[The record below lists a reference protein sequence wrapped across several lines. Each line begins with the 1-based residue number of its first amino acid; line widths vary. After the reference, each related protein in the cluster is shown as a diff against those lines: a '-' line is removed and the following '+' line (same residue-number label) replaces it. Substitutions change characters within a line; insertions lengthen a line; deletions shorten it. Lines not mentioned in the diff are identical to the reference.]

1 MDNEKKGY
9 IYILT
14 NPSFPDY
21 VKIGYADDV
30 VSRVK
35 HLNQT
40 ECTPYAFRIYATY
53 EVESR
58 LTDIKLHTMI
68 DKLNPELR
76 SRDEIDGKKRVR
88 EFYSMSAEDAYQ
100 IFEAMAEIHGTTNKL
115 RKWTISKSDA
125 KQEETAK
132 IIAKQKREKFEFAKI
147 GIPVGSELEF
157 VHDRSIKVTVADE
170 KRRVFYNGEEW
181 TLSALAKVLLKRNS
195 EVQGTLHFSYRGET
209 ISDLRDRLEDDSA
222 G

>member
-40 ECTPYAFRIYATY
+40 ECTPYAFLIYATY

-115 RKWTISKSDA
+115 KKWTISKSDA

-157 VHDRSIKVTVADE
+157 IHDRSIKVTVADE

>member
-1 MDNEKKGY
+1 
-9 IYILT
+9 
-14 NPSFPDY
+14 
-21 VKIGYADDV
+21 
-30 VSRVK
+30 
-35 HLNQT
+35 
-40 ECTPYAFRIYATY
+40 
-53 EVESR
+53 
-58 LTDIKLHTMI
+58 MI

-157 VHDRSIKVTVADE
+157 IHDRSIKVTVADE